1 MKKTVFIVLALLL
14 TSGAYAQ
21 FGDILKK
28 ATDKVTKVEL
38 LEEKNVTT
46 SIDDALPVAFWL
58 KNLDE
63 YYEPVEPAAYDFNLE
78 PGYYKF
84 IVQSYCLKA
93 GTYGPSKGDGYLLA
107 PLKGKRAD
115 LVYNI
120 VARSSEYPAIEQH
133 DIQVLLWGIIYGTK
147 FTDYDIS
154 FQNRVRPLLTG
165 AEITDLSLDLM
176 NVPLDVMPDD
186 VKKVAQFYKDFRSRL
201 TNPNVTYNEIES
213 MAMVNGVLPEDPFSK
228 YVQKGLWAYLGDG
241 FYGRGMPES
250 YPKTIFEVYR
260 PEKINSTRDAKNRI
274 TSFEKNGYSIEV
286 LYDDEPGRD
295 VISFGSNGDYPI
307 WRIKSIKLKGPNAG
321 EEYVLE
327 NSGWIVKD
335 KGEKIKKTGQGFKDA
350 EANDDPAYGD
360 YTFRLQ
366 NGKNSL
372 KNYDDYMKEKKMQPL
387 KDKQDEYWADYHTM
401 EGLRVATNP
410 LNKKGQMGWIEKT
423 LKMVTEWWNSASSAL
438 AGEENTNTGPTK
450 IDIRKTPAV
459 PATNG
464 RQRIIPSF
472 RKFNN
477 E

>member
-1 MKKTVFIVLALLL
+1 
-14 TSGAYAQ
+14 
-21 FGDILKK
+21 
-28 ATDKVTKVEL
+28 
-38 LEEKNVTT
+38 
-46 SIDDALPVAFWL
+46 
-58 KNLDE
+58 
-63 YYEPVEPAAYDFNLE
+63 
-78 PGYYKF
+78 
-84 IVQSYCLKA
+84 
-93 GTYGPSKGDGYLLA
+93 
-107 PLKGKRAD
+107 
-115 LVYNI
+115 
-120 VARSSEYPAIEQH
+120 
-133 DIQVLLWGIIYGTK
+133 
-147 FTDYDIS
+147 
-154 FQNRVRPLLTG
+154 
-165 AEITDLSLDLM
+165 
-176 NVPLDVMPDD
+176 
-186 VKKVAQFYKDFRSRL
+186 
-201 TNPNVTYNEIES
+201 